1 MPNFTLTLTQTAV
14 DKLQAVVTRTND
26 NICDNLTLLQW
37 MTLHLQEVAI
47 ADQLAAAVTAVQEQ
61 HQRDA
66 QTALD
71 AALRTVRDEL
81 LAEL

>member
-1 MPNFTLTLTQTAV
+1 MPKFTLNLTQAAV
-14 DKLQAVVTRTND
+14 DKLQTHVQRTND
-26 NICDNLTLLQW
+26 NTGANLTLTQW
-37 MTLHLQEVAI
+37 ITLHLQEVAI
-47 ADQLAAAVTAVQEQ
+47 ADQLAAAVTAIQEQ

-71 AALRTVRDEL
+71 DALRTARDEL